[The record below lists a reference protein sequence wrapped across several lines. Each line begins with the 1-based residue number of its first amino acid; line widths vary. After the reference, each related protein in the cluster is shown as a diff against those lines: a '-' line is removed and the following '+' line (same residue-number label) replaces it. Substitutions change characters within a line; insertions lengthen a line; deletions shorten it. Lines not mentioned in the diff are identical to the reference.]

1 MNDNILQRHRAQID
15 SVDEQILLLLN
26 RRIQVATALGELKKE
41 AGVNVMDAEREDSV
55 LRRISELNSGPLDQ
69 DSALRI
75 FRAIIE
81 AARRA
86 QEELR

>member
-1 MNDNILQRHRAQID
+1 M
-15 SVDEQILLLLN
+15 DEQILFLLN
-26 RRIQVATALGELKKE
+26 QRIQVATALGELKRE
-41 AGVNVMDAEREDSV
+41 AGVNVHDAEREDSV
-55 LRRISELNSGPLDQ
+55 LRRVTKLNSGPLDQ